1 MGGVDQTNTC
11 LLTMIVVLCIVF
23 CLGSSSLRGS
33 YLNLSKE
40 SKTCEKTY
48 TRIQHTPHLNVL
60 HSLLRFHWIW
70 FMKSRNEIPARENGL
85 TRTTILLS
93 LVTCAPFLM
102 VAGLVPCAPFVTT
115 RGLVACAPFLT
126 TAGLVACASFLTTA
140 GLVAFAPFLTTAG
153 LVACAPFLTTAG
165 LADCTPFLT
174 VAGLAAYH
182 LL

>member
-11 LLTMIVVLCIVF
+11 LLTMIIVLLQNTF

-40 SKTCEKTY
+40 LKTCEKTY
-48 TRIQHTPHLNVL
+48 ARIQHTPHLNVL
-60 HSLLRFHWIW
+60 HSLLRFHQIL

-85 TRTTILLS
+85 TGTTILLS
-93 LVTCAPFLM
+93 LVTCTPFLM
-102 VAGLVPCAPFVTT
+102 AAGLAPCAPFVTT
-115 RGLVACAPFLT
+115 T
-126 TAGLVACASFLTTA
+126 
-140 GLVAFAPFLTTAG
+140 G

-165 LADCTPFLT
+165 LAACAPFLTTAGLADCAPFLT

-182 LL
+182 LLLLWQD